1 MQHSIQTQT
10 LALAGMCQALKLL
23 QQVTRSN
30 DVALADLQLCLASI
44 ANLSPAEPLDIYG
57 KDIANLRAGYQ
68 CLVEQLGD
76 NQRKDVELTRYVV
89 SVIALERKLTKNR
102 DNLDNLGKRLSRL
115 EQQLQHFA
123 ITDENIIANLADIY
137 VECISS
143 LGTRIQVAG
152 QPELLK
158 QPLVQHKV
166 RALLLAAIRAVVL
179 WRQAGG
185 SRLHFIFKRKALLHE
200 AKSVLQ
206 TIAPPHS

>member
-1 MQHSIQTQT
+1 M
-10 LALAGMCQALKLL
+10 
-23 QQVTRSN
+23 
-30 DVALADLQLCLASI
+30 
-44 ANLSPAEPLDIYG
+44 
-57 KDIANLRAGYQ
+57 
-68 CLVEQLGD
+68 
-76 NQRKDVELTRYVV
+76 
-89 SVIALERKLTKNR
+89 
-102 DNLDNLGKRLSRL
+102 
-115 EQQLQHFA
+115 QHFA

-185 SRLHFIFKRKALLHE
+185 SRLHFIFKRKALLSE

-206 TIAPPHS
+206 TIAQPIHRST